1 MAYGTYGA
9 RCIMEPKTIDA
20 ITALC
25 PNALVAV
32 DGNSTTGEETIR
44 WIDMKGDSKP
54 TDSQITTKLNELK
67 TEYNN
72 KKYQRDRAKEYPS
85 VVDQLDDI
93 YHNGIDAWKATIKKT
108 KDKYPKS

>member
-1 MAYGTYGA
+1 M
-9 RCIMEPKTIDA
+9 IEPTTIDA

-67 TEYNN
+67 TAYNN
-72 KKYQRDRAKEYPS
+72 KKYQRDRATAYDPITEQL
-85 VVDQLDDI
+85 DQLYWDKK
-93 YHNGIDAWKATIKKT
+93 NGTNKWVEAIDKVKS
-108 KDKYPKS
+108 DNPKP